1 MNQNIENIELLKKGL
16 ADFSIPVDD
25 LMVDRF
31 EKYRQILVEYNQHMN
46 LTGITEQR
54 EVYIKHFLDS
64 VAIFKNGYIGDG
76 LSVIDVGTG
85 AGFPGL
91 PFKICN
97 PNIRLTLLDSLNKRI
112 NFLKAVGQ
120 ELDLDGIDYVHGRAE
135 DMAHKPDHREKYDI
149 STARAVASLPVLL
162 ELCVPYVSLGGF
174 FICLKGPSVG
184 AELDQAKNA
193 MKILG
198 VRLVERIDVSLPDQE
213 LKHNILVF
221 KKEELTPAKYPRK
234 AGKPSKN
241 PL

>member
-1 MNQNIENIELLKKGL
+1 MNQNIENIELLKNRL
-16 ADFSIPVDD
+16 VDFSINVDETI
-25 LMVDRF
+25 LDRF

-64 VAIFKNGYIGDG
+64 VAIFKNGYIADD

-91 PFKICN
+91 PLKICN
-97 PNIRLTLLDSLNKRI
+97 PKIKLTLLDSLNKRI
-112 NFLKAVGQ
+112 NFLKTVGQ
-120 ELDLDGIDYVHGRAE
+120 ELGLNEIEYVHGRAE
-135 DMAHKPDHREKYDI
+135 DIAQKPEHREKYDI
-149 STARAVASLPVLL
+149 ATARAVASLPVLL
-162 ELCVPYVSLGGF
+162 ELCVPYVKIGGF
-174 FICLKGPSVG
+174 FICLKGPSVDI
-184 AELDQAKNA
+184 ELGQAKNA
-193 MKILG
+193 MKLLG
-198 VRLVERIDVSLPDQE
+198 VRLVEKINVILPDQE

-221 KKEELTPAKYPRK
+221 KKEEKTPAKYPRR

>member
-1 MNQNIENIELLKKGL
+1 MNQNIENIELLKNTL
-16 ADFSIPVDD
+16 VDFSINVDETM
-25 LMVDRF
+25 LDRF

-64 VAIFKNGYIGDG
+64 VAIFKNGYIADD

-91 PFKICN
+91 PLKICN
-97 PNIRLTLLDSLNKRI
+97 PKIKLTLLDSLNKRI
-112 NFLKAVGQ
+112 NFLKTVGQ
-120 ELDLDGIDYVHGRAE
+120 ELGLNEIEYVHGRAE
-135 DMAHKPDHREKYDI
+135 DIAQKPEHREKYDI
-149 STARAVASLPVLL
+149 ATARAVASLPVLL
-162 ELCVPYVSLGGF
+162 ELCVPYVKIGGF
-174 FICLKGPSVG
+174 FICLKGPSVDI
-184 AELDQAKNA
+184 ELGQAKNA
-193 MKILG
+193 MKLLG
-198 VRLVERIDVSLPDQE
+198 VRLVEKINVILPDQE

-221 KKEELTPAKYPRK
+221 KKEEKTPAKYPRR

>member
-1 MNQNIENIELLKKGL
+1 MNQNIENIKLLKNRL
-16 ADFSIPVDD
+16 VDFSINVDETM
-25 LMVDRF
+25 LDRF

-64 VAIFKNGYIGDG
+64 VAIFKNGYIADD

-91 PFKICN
+91 PLKICN
-97 PNIRLTLLDSLNKRI
+97 PKIKLTLLDSLNKRI
-112 NFLKAVGQ
+112 NFLKTVGQ
-120 ELDLDGIDYVHGRAE
+120 ELGLNEIEYVHGRAE
-135 DMAHKPDHREKYDI
+135 DIAQKPEHREKYDI
-149 STARAVASLPVLL
+149 ATARAVASLPVLL
-162 ELCVPYVSLGGF
+162 ELCVPYVKIGGF
-174 FICLKGPSVG
+174 FICLKGPSVDI
-184 AELDQAKNA
+184 ELGQAKNA
-193 MKILG
+193 MKLLG
-198 VRLVERIDVSLPDQE
+198 VRLVEKINVILPDQE

-221 KKEELTPAKYPRK
+221 KKEEKTPAKYPRR

>member
-1 MNQNIENIELLKKGL
+1 MNQNIENIELLKNRL
-16 ADFSIPVDD
+16 VDFSINVDETM
-25 LMVDRF
+25 LDRF

-64 VAIFKNGYIGDG
+64 VAIFKNGYIADD

-91 PFKICN
+91 PLKICN
-97 PNIRLTLLDSLNKRI
+97 PKIKLTLLDSLNKRI
-112 NFLKAVGQ
+112 NFLKTVGQ
-120 ELDLDGIDYVHGRAE
+120 ELGLNEIEYVHGRAE
-135 DMAHKPDHREKYDI
+135 DIAQKPEHREKYDI
-149 STARAVASLPVLL
+149 ATSRAVASLPVLL
-162 ELCVPYVSLGGF
+162 ELCVPYVKIGGF
-174 FICLKGPSVG
+174 FICLKGPSVDI
-184 AELDQAKNA
+184 ELGQAKNA
-193 MKILG
+193 MKLLG
-198 VRLVERIDVSLPDQE
+198 VRLVEKINVILPDQE

-221 KKEELTPAKYPRK
+221 KKEEKTPAKYPRR

>member
-1 MNQNIENIELLKKGL
+1 MNQNIENIELLKNRL
-16 ADFSIPVDD
+16 VDFSINVDETI
-25 LMVDRF
+25 LDRF

-64 VAIFKNGYIGDG
+64 VAIFKNGYIADD

-91 PFKICN
+91 PLKICN
-97 PNIRLTLLDSLNKRI
+97 PKIKLTLLDSLNKRI
-112 NFLKAVGQ
+112 NFLKTVGQ
-120 ELDLDGIDYVHGRAE
+120 ELGLNEIEYVHGRAE
-135 DMAHKPDHREKYDI
+135 DIAQKPEHREKYEI
-149 STARAVASLPVLL
+149 ATARAVASLPVLL
-162 ELCVPYVSLGGF
+162 ELCVPYVKIGGF
-174 FICLKGPSVG
+174 FICLKGPSVDI
-184 AELDQAKNA
+184 ELGQAKNA
-193 MKILG
+193 MKLLG
-198 VRLVERIDVSLPDQE
+198 VRLVEKINVILPDQE

-221 KKEELTPAKYPRK
+221 KKEEKTPAKYPRR

>member
-1 MNQNIENIELLKKGL
+1 MNQNIENIELLKNRL
-16 ADFSIPVDD
+16 VDFSINVDETM
-25 LMVDRF
+25 LDRF

-64 VAIFKNGYIGDG
+64 VAIFKNGYIADD

-91 PFKICN
+91 PLKICN
-97 PNIRLTLLDSLNKRI
+97 PKIKLTLLDSLNKRI
-112 NFLKAVGQ
+112 NFLKTVGQ
-120 ELDLDGIDYVHGRAE
+120 ELGLNEIEYVHGRAE
-135 DMAHKPDHREKYDI
+135 DIAQKPEHREKYDI
-149 STARAVASLPVLL
+149 ATARAVASLPVLL
-162 ELCVPYVSLGGF
+162 ELCVPYVKIGGF
-174 FICLKGPSVG
+174 FICLKGPSVDI
-184 AELDQAKNA
+184 ELGQAKNA
-193 MKILG
+193 MKLLG
-198 VRLVERIDVSLPDQE
+198 VRLVEKINVILPDQE

-221 KKEELTPAKYPRK
+221 KKEEKTPAKYPRR

>member
-1 MNQNIENIELLKKGL
+1 MNQNVENIELLKNRL
-16 ADFSIPVDD
+16 VDFSINVDETM
-25 LMVDRF
+25 LDRF

-64 VAIFKNGYIGDG
+64 VAIFKNGYIADD

-91 PFKICN
+91 PLKICN
-97 PNIRLTLLDSLNKRI
+97 PKIKLTLLDSLNKRI
-112 NFLKAVGQ
+112 NFLKTVGQ
-120 ELDLDGIDYVHGRAE
+120 ELGLNEIEYVHGRAE
-135 DMAHKPDHREKYDI
+135 DIAQKPEHREKYDI
-149 STARAVASLPVLL
+149 ATARAVASLPVLL
-162 ELCVPYVSLGGF
+162 ELCVPYVKIGGF
-174 FICLKGPSVG
+174 FICLKGPSVDI
-184 AELDQAKNA
+184 ELGQAKNA
-193 MKILG
+193 MKLLG
-198 VRLVERIDVSLPDQE
+198 VRLVEKINVILPDQE

-221 KKEELTPAKYPRK
+221 KKEEKTPAKYPRR

>member
-1 MNQNIENIELLKKGL
+1 MNQNIENVELLKKGL
-16 ADFSIPVDD
+16 ADFSIQVDD

-31 EKYRQILVEYNQHMN
+31 EKYRQVLVEYNQHMN

-54 EVYIKHFLDS
+54 EVYIKHF
-64 VAIFKNGYIGDG
+64 
-76 LSVIDVGTG
+76 SVIDVGTG

-97 PNIRLTLLDSLNKRI
+97 PNIKLTLLDSLNKRI

-120 ELDLDGIDYVHGRAE
+120 ELSLDGIDYVHGRAE
-135 DMAHKPDHREKYDI
+135 DMAQKPDHREKYDI
-149 STARAVASLPVLL
+149 ATARAVASLPVLL
-162 ELCVPYVSLGGF
+162 ELCVPYVKVGGF
-174 FICLKGPSVG
+174 FICLKGPGVD
-184 AELDQAKNA
+184 AELEDAKNA

-198 VRLVERIDVSLPDQE
+198 VKLVERIDVSLPDQE

>member
-1 MNQNIENIELLKKGL
+1 MENIELLKNRL
-16 ADFSIPVDD
+16 VDFSINVDETM
-25 LMVDRF
+25 LDRF

-64 VAIFKNGYIGDG
+64 VAIFKNGYIADD

-91 PFKICN
+91 PLKICN
-97 PNIRLTLLDSLNKRI
+97 PKIKLTLLDSLNKRI
-112 NFLKAVGQ
+112 NFLKTVGQ
-120 ELDLDGIDYVHGRAE
+120 ELGLNEIEYVHGRAE
-135 DMAHKPDHREKYDI
+135 DIAQKPEHREKYDI
-149 STARAVASLPVLL
+149 ATARAVASLPVLL
-162 ELCVPYVSLGGF
+162 ELCVPYVKIGGF
-174 FICLKGPSVG
+174 FICLKGPSVDI
-184 AELDQAKNA
+184 ELGQAKNA
-193 MKILG
+193 MKLLG
-198 VRLVERIDVSLPDQE
+198 VRLVEKINVILPDQE

-221 KKEELTPAKYPRK
+221 KKEEKTPAKYPRR